1 LINVFPDPAAHRGH
15 MMAATGFLMDGADGQ
30 AINVVALDLVAQN
43 CAP

>member
-1 LINVFPDPAAHRGH
+1 
-15 MMAATGFLMDGADGQ
+15 LMDGADGQ